1 MLSSRY
7 YMPQIG
13 HWHTIINSR
22 INYITMNSIIPSIL
36 SMLTYSILLKLTT
49 NIRTDKIVRISPLH
63 REFNTEKSMSRKA
76 EGDMES

>member
-1 MLSSRY
+1 
-7 YMPQIG
+7 
-13 HWHTIINSR
+13 
-22 INYITMNSIIPSIL
+22 MNSIIPSIL